1 MHPNHPVRLVL
12 ASECAHLLHE
22 LSARCTGHV
31 GVWGVFIHPCVC
43 SYVWDVNTVRPPDAK
58 RHARTDRTKTPCIPP
73 TQGSDGMR
81 ECSWGL
87 WGRASTDAMPCRSWV
102 PSSYFLVEPTLILIG
117 CILICFDFC
126 YLRMVGSADIF
137 LWRLPSLLFGGYA
150 EEFHWLTKC
159 FICACCAEIIL
170 ISNFGVFLFALDL
183 LTNCLSFWEY
193 TQDIRQTD
201 ISLNLR
207 LLSMY

>member
-1 MHPNHPVRLVL
+1 MCSPVTWTERTLHWPCRCLGRVHPSVRM
-12 ASECAHLLHE
+12 LLRVRCEYRATTRCKKARKDRPHE
-22 LSARCTGHV
+22 DTLHTPDA
-31 GVWGVFIHPCVC
+31 GVWWHE
-43 SYVWDVNTVRPPDAK
+43 S
-58 RHARTDRTKTPCIPP
+58 
-73 TQGSDGMR
+73 
-81 ECSWGL
+81 SWGL
-87 WGRASTDAMPCRSWV
+87 WGRASTDAMPCHSWV

-126 YLRMVGSADIF
+126 YLRMVGSACIF